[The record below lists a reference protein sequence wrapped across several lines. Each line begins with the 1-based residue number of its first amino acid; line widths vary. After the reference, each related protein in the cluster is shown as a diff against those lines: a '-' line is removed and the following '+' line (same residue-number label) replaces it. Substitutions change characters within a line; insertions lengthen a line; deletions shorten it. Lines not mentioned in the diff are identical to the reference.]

1 MTRIDPTGPILTG
14 YSDVNSWYNSFVLT
28 FHKQLSKGVEFTANY
43 TLAKT
48 VDGGQVAGSNGT
60 FNGTDYAIDPYNRKL
75 EYGLSDLDQR
85 HRFVANAIY
94 FPQFTRNLPKP
105 ARLIFDGFN
114 FSTIVTIASGFP
126 VTPFLNM
133 SSVTGA
139 PDGGP
144 TGAVVNNSGTG
155 NGGRAP
161 WLVRNLGPG
170 PGLAT
175 VDFRI
180 GREFKINERVRF
192 SVLGEAFNLF
202 NFTNIFSVNTTAFN
216 YSAAG
221 SGACA
226 GHTNGCLVA
235 NPTFLAPTAT
245 STNLY
250 GARQLQISAKLY
262 F

>member
-1 MTRIDPTGPILTG
+1 
-14 YSDVNSWYNSFVLT
+14 
-28 FHKQLSKGVEFTANY
+28 
-43 TLAKT
+43 
-48 VDGGQVAGSNGT
+48 VAGSNGT
-60 FNGTDYAIDPYNRKL
+60 FNGTDYAIDPRNRKL
-75 EYGLSDLDQR
+75 EYALSDLDQR

-94 FPQFTRNLPKP
+94 FPQFTRKLPKP
-105 ARLIFDGFN
+105 ARLVFDGFN
-114 FSTIVTIASGFP
+114 FATIVTIASGFP

-133 SSVTGA
+133 SSVPGA

-161 WLVRNLGPG
+161 WLTRNLDPG
-170 PGLAT
+170 PGLTT

-180 GREFKINERVRF
+180 AREFRLFEKVRF

-202 NFTNIFSVNTTAFN
+202 NFTNVFSVNTTAYN

-235 NPTFLAPTAT
+235 NPAFNAPTST
-245 STNLY
+245 SNNLY
-250 GARQLQISAKLY
+250 GARQLQISARL
-262 F
+262 FF